1 MPEWL
6 SIILS
11 AGAVLGGVTYWA
23 GRIARA
29 LEGVEAALVQVGIR
43 QAETDDRVRALEE
56 RQARSET
63 KIGHLESRAA

>member
-11 AGAVLGGVTYWA
+11 AGAILGGVTYWA

-29 LEGVEAALVQVGIR
+29 LEGVEAALVQVGVK
-43 QAETDDRVRALEE
+43 QAETDGRVRALED
-56 RQARSET
+56 RVARAEVR
-63 KIGHLESRAA
+63 IEIVEDDR

>member
-11 AGAVLGGVTYWA
+11 AGAILGGVTYWA

-29 LEGVEAALVQVGIR
+29 LEGVEAALVQVGVK
-43 QAETDDRVRALEE
+43 QAETDGRVRALED
-56 RQARSET
+56 RVARAEVR
-63 KIGHLESRAA
+63 IEIVDDDR